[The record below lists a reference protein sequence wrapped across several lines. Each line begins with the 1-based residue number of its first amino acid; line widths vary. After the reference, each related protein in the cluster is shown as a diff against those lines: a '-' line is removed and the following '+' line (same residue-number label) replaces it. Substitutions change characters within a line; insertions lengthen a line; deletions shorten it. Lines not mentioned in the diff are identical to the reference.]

1 MSWKALKRSHPSLAH
16 YFTNWERN
24 WYPLTEICIASV
36 YIAISNEVKV
46 RNSADSYI
54 GAVRQET
61 TMAKTGALPTYL
73 YTNKITDAYL
83 ADMVVIWRGKG
94 RTNTFLKKKVHEVE
108 NTEEEQAN

>member
-1 MSWKALKRSHPSLAH
+1 MAH

-24 WYPLTEICIASV
+24 WYPLREICIASV

-73 YTNKITDAYL
+73 YTNKIIDAYL
-83 ADMVVIWRGKG
+83 ADMVVI
-94 RTNTFLKKKVHEVE
+94 
-108 NTEEEQAN
+108 